1 MPTQHCQAQPRWL
14 HSVIDLSLD
23 ESDGD
28 GERLLQ
34 RAGER
39 RHQVRPSKHETAWS
53 HEKTGGSATTQARRI
68 ARHERTQSEPLG
80 SVLHHIYQ
88 SGSDHGGR
96 SVVWSKDAC
105 LLVFRLC
112 FTLFDVV
119 APADPTIRIL

>member
-1 MPTQHCQAQPRWL
+1 L
-14 HSVIDLSLD
+14 LDSVIDLSLD
-23 ESDGD
+23 ENDSD

-34 RAGER
+34 RVGER
-39 RHQVRPSKHETAWS
+39 RHHVCGVGAKGPSKHETAWS